1 MGEEEM
7 GGQVHL
13 KDAPVPGPALCDEW
27 TCPLSGL
34 TISCSPAVSS
44 LRRGKNIIQ
53 DVLLSQPNQRFSP
66 TCRARTM
73 RVREPC
79 SELIRDDV
87 CGLRVGVWF
96 PFSSAIDVIVI
107 EQPDGSLSCTP
118 FHVRFGRLPQLSNS
132 ERLVTL
138 KVR

>member
-1 MGEEEM
+1 
-7 GGQVHL
+7 
-13 KDAPVPGPALCDEW
+13 
-27 TCPLSGL
+27 
-34 TISCSPAVSS
+34 
-44 LRRGKNIIQ
+44 
-53 DVLLSQPNQRFSP
+53 
-66 TCRARTM
+66 M
-73 RVREPC
+73 RVCEPC